1 MNFFES
7 PFKGVPLDQQIRN
20 PNIRAG
26 RYSYYSGHS
35 FDDCARYLSPERD
48 DVDKLIIGSF
58 CSIGSGASFIMAGN
72 QGHRMDWIATFPF
85 FYMPE
90 EAGFQGAV
98 DGFVRAGDTVVG
110 NDVWIGTEAMIMP
123 GVRIGDGAVIAARA
137 VVTADVEP
145 YAVVAGMPRPSA
157 APTFQPGT
165 DSHAAGDALVGL
177 AAGAYQRGHAPALL
191 RPGGTAP
198 RVLAQR
204 PECRAGL
211 RLPPAALAG
220 CLPGQTGLSLSG
232 QTPQALA
239 SGRRTR
245 MRRKAPC
252 SPAP

>member
-1 MNFFES
+1 MNLFES

-26 RYSYYSGHS
+26 RYSYYSGYYHGHS

-145 YAVVAGMPRPSA
+145 YAVVAGMPARQLRRRFSQERIA
-157 APTFQPGT
+157 M
-165 DSHAAGDALVGL
+165 LVGL

-191 RPGGTAP
+191 RPSGTAP

>member
-26 RYSYYSGHS
+26 RYSYYSGYYHGHS

-58 CSIGSGASFIMAGN
+58 CSIGSGAS
-72 QGHRMDWIATFPF
+72 FPF

-137 VVTADVEP
+137 VVTTDVEP
-145 YAVVAGMPRPSA
+145 YAVVAGMPARTNRPLPVRA
-157 APTFQPGT
+157 
-165 DSHAAGDALVGL
+165 DAAG
-177 AAGAYQRGHAPALL
+177 
-191 RPGGTAP
+191 PGF
-198 RVLAQR
+198 R
-204 PECRAGL
+204 PENAYATESPL
-211 RLPPAALAG
+211 
-220 CLPGQTGLSLSG
+220 Q
-232 QTPQALA
+232 
-239 SGRRTR
+239 
-245 MRRKAPC
+245 PC
-252 SPAP
+252 AVTTFV